1 MGVPNRFVEW
11 RKQENVRPLVLPDK
25 EKFYLD
31 LQNIEYSFSGRMDE
45 VSINTFI
52 MEAAQL
58 LVNAMELFEM
68 GYFDCA
74 YYALRTAVDVSTT
87 MVFLVDMPEAEQNK
101 WVDKWKNTEDFPMQ
115 HQMVKSLFQSG
126 YVLSD
131 MKNNMPEFF
140 NDAKELSQRLN
151 KYVHKQGFQ
160 HFYVSRNHSINQNKS
175 QENFI
180 NNFEFYLKKCIGVV
194 AVMRLAADPFP
205 VLLMDNEILYRCF
218 ESITEPYSQ
227 NFVNEYIGVET
238 IEKYKKTNIY
248 QGTYEAFINNEKK
261 NQATFDVAHHQYIN
275 TVEMRDIL
283 EQLHLLTVQDAIS
296 VMIVKGCDK
305 VVKVYAIGGFYSY
318 LTERHT
324 NRKVQSWNSSDFNS
338 FQHSES
344 KYNQEYGEA
353 YISVFFFK
361 DDAFFAEHNEPL
373 TDEDIGSVLHE
384 IKEYEDLFPNL
395 FPAI

>member
-11 RKQENVRPLVLPDK
+11 RKQENVRPLVLPNK

-131 MKNNMPEFF
+131 MKNNMSGFF
-140 NDAKELSQRLN
+140 DDAKKLSQRLN

-160 HFYVSRNHSINQNKS
+160 HFYVSRNHCINQNKS

-227 NFVNEYIGVET
+227 DFVDEYIGVET
-238 IEKYKKTNIY
+238 IEKYKKT
-248 QGTYEAFINNEKK
+248 T
-261 NQATFDVAHHQYIN
+261 
-275 TVEMRDIL
+275 
-283 EQLHLLTVQDAIS
+283 
-296 VMIVKGCDK
+296 C
-305 VVKVYAIGGFYSY
+305 
-318 LTERHT
+318 
-324 NRKVQSWNSSDFNS
+324 
-338 FQHSES
+338 
-344 KYNQEYGEA
+344 
-353 YISVFFFK
+353 
-361 DDAFFAEHNEPL
+361 
-373 TDEDIGSVLHE
+373 
-384 IKEYEDLFPNL
+384 
-395 FPAI
+395 

>member
-11 RKQENVRPLVLPDK
+11 RKQENVRPLVLPNK

-131 MKNNMPEFF
+131 MKNNMSEFF

-160 HFYVSRNHSINQNKS
+160 HFYVSRNHCINQNKS

-227 NFVNEYIGVET
+227 DFVDEFIGVET

-275 TVEMRDIL
+275 TLEMSDIL
-283 EQLHLLTVQDAIS
+283 EQLHLLTVHDAIS

-318 LTERHT
+318 FTERHT
-324 NRKVQSWNSSDFNS
+324 SRKAQSWNSSDFNS
-338 FQHSES
+338 FQHSEA

-373 TDEDIGSVLHE
+373 TDEDIESILHE
-384 IKEYEDLFPNL
+384 IKEYEDLFPKM